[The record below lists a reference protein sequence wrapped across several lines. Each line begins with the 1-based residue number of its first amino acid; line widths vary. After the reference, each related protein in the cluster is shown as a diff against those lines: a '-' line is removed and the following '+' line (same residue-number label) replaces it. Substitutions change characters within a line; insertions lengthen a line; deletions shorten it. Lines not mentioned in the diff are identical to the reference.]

1 MFSFFKT
8 KSKVPTLDIDDYDSN
23 LSLIS
28 CLFGPS
34 PWVLPSKVGI
44 TQHDDA
50 DYFVDIEEL
59 NVCVPSGKFDIVMD
73 TPVNYEHTLLYH
85 YSMLFNSIV
94 SHGRT
99 SITFNAIVPDNF
111 NGKLMFLLS
120 LSDKIIDAEI
130 DGFDFEVRFQKE
142 SKSMQVNNEIE
153 YKVTEQFKDCC
164 IDCDFKFDFN
174 QYKSE
179 YNEKEITLCSQAEFD
194 EFCNSDEQYD
204 YDAIHLLLD
213 FDTLSLKCDNCYSS
227 ISTIGRS
234 NGGKLTINL
243 LPDYGYSSHPDVGK
257 ANVFNSNMLT
267 PKLSNVGKVVCDQL
281 VEFEIFD
288 LEEYE
293 KIWGNP
299 SLASKVRKYNYDSDN
314 SSTLN
319 RRAAKLYSPLEVE
332 RLKRIEAEAKIL
344 IIKEN
349 VNKEIGNLQSQLE
362 HLLVKHKA
370 VLREL
375 ESIEYSFNSF
385 KDLCFIAAVDLGQS
399 DNTKSLQYDTAVEV
413 LSVLCPIKTSEFGVL
428 ISCLE
433 KNMETPPSI
442 KDVIKKIN
450 NMDDLNMLKRANVMV
465 DALSEINDDAES
477 RLKPVVNTISTL
489 QDVF

>member
-1 MFSFFKT
+1 
-8 KSKVPTLDIDDYDSN
+8 
-23 LSLIS
+23 
-28 CLFGPS
+28 
-34 PWVLPSKVGI
+34 
-44 TQHDDA
+44 
-50 DYFVDIEEL
+50 
-59 NVCVPSGKFDIVMD
+59 
-73 TPVNYEHTLLYH
+73 
-85 YSMLFNSIV
+85 
-94 SHGRT
+94 
-99 SITFNAIVPDNF
+99 
-111 NGKLMFLLS
+111 
-120 LSDKIIDAEI
+120 
-130 DGFDFEVRFQKE
+130 
-142 SKSMQVNNEIE
+142 
-153 YKVTEQFKDCC
+153 C

-319 RRAAKLYSPLEVE
+319 RHAAKLYSPLEVE